1 MKKILF
7 TTLLFSIVFI
17 SCNESKKNTIET
29 TVDEQQHEKEEINN
43 KENKI
48 NNNWIDDIELDDG
61 LKWIANVETTQGV
74 YAMLSELNKSNP
86 KTVEDYISMAN
97 RLNDEK
103 NMVVKECTM
112 KGPSHDNLHIFLL
125 PLIEKIDLLLEIT
138 SPEEGMEITASIKE
152 NLEAYTNYFK

>member
-61 LKWIANVETTQGV
+61 LKWIANIETTQGV
-74 YAMLSELNKSNP
+74 HAMLSELNKSNP